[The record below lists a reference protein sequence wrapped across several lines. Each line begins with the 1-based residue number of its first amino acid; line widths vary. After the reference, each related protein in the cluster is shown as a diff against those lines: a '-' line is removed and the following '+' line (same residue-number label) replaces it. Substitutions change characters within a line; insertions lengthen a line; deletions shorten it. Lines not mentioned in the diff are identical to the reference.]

1 MRKILFA
8 MLALAACAD
17 NNNTNGGG
25 TGSDTGGGNG
35 SNTGSDGG
43 GGGVSDADK
52 QQDYNDVAASIAADL
67 SVGELPSMVD
77 AINLAYGRTLPGYTV
92 TPKTDSAG
100 TQYELLDGSRGGVT
114 IEYKLYCR
122 DNADATTTCN
132 GAENHAHVKPTY
144 TGSVTAASASIDSIQ
159 RSAAWIVRDLG
170 MPSARLGGTGTDNY
184 ASHLSTGDYQIMAMD
199 TLKNALFDP
208 TTPTT
213 PTAGT
218 LDLTLEVQ
226 RTRNTAS
233 PADRSFAT
241 SAHLVFTGSDAA
253 TLTLDG
259 SQTYAITISTGAVTK
274 Q

>member
-8 MLALAACAD
+8 LLALTACTD
-17 NNNTNGGG
+17 NGNNTNGGG
-25 TGSDTGGGNG
+25 GNG
-35 SNTGSDGG
+35 SDVGG
-43 GGGVSDADK
+43 GGGGGGSGGGDVSDADK
-52 QQDYNDVAASIAADL
+52 QQDYNDVAASIAANL

-77 AINLAYGRTLPGYTV
+77 AVNMAYGRMPQGYT
-92 TPKTDSAG
+92 TTQKTDSAG
-100 TQYELLDGSRGGVT
+100 VSYELLDGSRGGVT

-122 DNADATTTCN
+122 DTADATVPCN
-132 GAENHAHVKPTY
+132 GAENHAHVKPIY

-159 RSAAWIVRDLG
+159 RSASWIVRDLG
-170 MPSARLGGTGTDNY
+170 LPAARVGGTGTDNF

-218 LDLTLEVQ
+218 LDLTINVQ
-226 RTRNTAS
+226 RTRSGAT
-233 PADRSFAT
+233 PADRSFAV
-241 SAHLVFTGSDAA
+241 SAHIAFTGPDAA
-253 TLTLDG
+253 TITLDG
-259 SQTYAITISTGAVTK
+259 AQNYALTVSTGAVTK